1 MYKTKDLSLA
11 SMLCSFDCKLVE
23 YTIDDLNQFWF
34 YFEDS
39 ETLSSLAKSFYL
51 STATANIQKFTACQ
65 KMLKSLIHKN
75 RKVIDE
81 NNIRYSSRRKA
92 RELCVG

>member
-11 SMLCSFDCKLVE
+11 SLCLAADCKLLE
-23 YTIDDLNQFWF
+23 YEIDEQDQFWF

-39 ETLSSLAKSFYL
+39 ETVRNLAKNFYL
-51 STATANIQKFTACQ
+51 SAAEANVQRFTAAQ

-75 RKVIDE
+75 KKVKYDYTT
-81 NNIRYSSRRKA
+81 NTGRRTA
-92 RELCVG
+92 EHVF

>member
-11 SMLCSFDCKLVE
+11 SLLCSVDCKLKE
-23 YTIDDLNQFWF
+23 YTIDELDQFWF

-39 ETLSSLAKSFYL
+39 ETVASLAKSFYL
-51 STATANIQKFTACQ
+51 SAAMVNVQKFTAAQ

-75 RKVIDE
+75 RKVNDDY
-81 NNIRYSSRRKA
+81 NKCAGSRTA